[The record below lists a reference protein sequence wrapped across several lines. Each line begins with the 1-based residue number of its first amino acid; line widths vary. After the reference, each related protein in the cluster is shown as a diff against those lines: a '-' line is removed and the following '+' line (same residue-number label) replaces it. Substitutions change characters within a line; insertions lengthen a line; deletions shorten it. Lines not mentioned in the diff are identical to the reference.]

1 MNLEVGDAA
10 LRRIFLRRTAS
21 ISLEEGRS
29 LEENSRISLE
39 VRGAPL
45 EGEQPHQF

>member
-29 LEENSRISLE
+29 LEEDFLRRTAAG
-39 VRGAPL
+39 VWR
-45 EGEQPHQF
+45 